1 MVSQGG
7 AGIADITTTTAMS
20 AKHRSRYRA
29 GGSLVLVSLALFV
42 MVVQSLVFMYQG
54 NLMLKEE
61 AQQEKLSGALLQLRL
76 VWLDLQDAETG
87 QRGYLL
93 TGDDAYLVPYE
104 RGRQAIDEH
113 MRQTYEAMA
122 SSGQSLDQLAA
133 LQPVTKK
140 KIEEMAETIRLR
152 RAGKFD
158 AAVARLR
165 EGDGKRYMDQA
176 RQIINA
182 QMDAVRSER
191 TDINRTVVN
200 RIRVVEYILVSIGFM
215 VIVTVGV
222 ATRQMVRAI
231 RRSDELAKRLEDES
245 THDGLTGLPNRR
257 MLDHWLEKTLEQAAR
272 KKCKVAFLFIDLDGF
287 KRVND
292 GLGHEIGDRV
302 LGEASKRFA
311 GAVRSADLLARFG
324 GDEFAVVVPEVSSD
338 AHLAA
343 LARRLIEVL
352 RQPLLPEQ
360 PGYTVGA
367 SIGIAMYPD
376 HGNQTGN
383 LIRAADEAMYEAKR
397 AGRGQFRFAAVPVAS
412 VA

>member
-1 MVSQGG
+1 
-7 AGIADITTTTAMS
+7 MS

-42 MVVQSLVFMYQG
+42 LVVQSFLFMYQG

-93 TGDDAYLVPYE
+93 TGDDTYLVPYE

-140 KIEEMAETIRLR
+140 KIDEMAETIRLR
-152 RAGKFD
+152 SAGKLD

-257 MLDHWLEKTLEQAAR
+257 MLDHWLEKTLEQAVR
-272 KKCKVAFLFIDLDGF
+272 KNCKVAFLFIDLDGF

-302 LGEASKRFA
+302 LAEASKRFA

-360 PGYTVGA
+360 PDYTVGA

-397 AGRGQFRFAAVPVAS
+397 AGRGQFRFAVVPVAS